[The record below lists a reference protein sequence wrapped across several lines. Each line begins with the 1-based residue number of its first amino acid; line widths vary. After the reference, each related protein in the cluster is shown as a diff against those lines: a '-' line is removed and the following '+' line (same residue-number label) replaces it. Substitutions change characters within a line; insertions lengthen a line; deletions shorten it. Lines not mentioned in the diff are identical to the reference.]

1 MDKQDKTRVIQIR
14 LDNELLNKFNDI
26 TTKYSVNKSA
36 LIRSWIEKYVK
47 AHEKEG

>member
-1 MDKQDKTRVIQIR
+1 MEMQDKARVIQIR

-26 TTKYSVNKSA
+26 TAKYSVNKSA

-47 AHEKEG
+47 NHEK

>member
-26 TTKYSVNKSA
+26 TAKYSVNKSA

-47 AHEKEG
+47 THEK